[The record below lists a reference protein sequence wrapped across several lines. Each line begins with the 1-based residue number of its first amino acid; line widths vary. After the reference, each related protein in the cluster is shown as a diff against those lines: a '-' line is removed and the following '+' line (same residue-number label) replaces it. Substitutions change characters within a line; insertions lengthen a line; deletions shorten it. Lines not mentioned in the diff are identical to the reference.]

1 MIRAQAS
8 LASKRYLRASGGFKE
23 KNLLALDVL
32 LEEWVSDGLQLDQ
45 VDRRPEKALKV
56 FLKVEIVRRV
66 FGGRHLGELDEE
78 IDIAAPG
85 LESAPRTAG

>member
-45 VDRRPEKALKV
+45 RPEKALKV